1 LLTGVRRRRSFPSP
15 KVGRTKAVGL
25 LDETD
30 VAAAAARV
38 EGRIRRTPTLALAG
52 GEAAAA
58 PVVFKLEQLQHTGSF
73 KPRGAFNTLLSQEV
87 PAAGVICASG
97 GNHGIA
103 VAHAARALAA
113 RCEVFLPL
121 SSAPVKVQ
129 RLRALGA
136 AVRQIG
142 SVYAEAFE
150 AMSRRQAETGAV
162 LVHAYDQPTTV
173 AGQGTLFRE
182 WLEQAPEL
190 TTLLVAVGGG
200 GLIGGALAA
209 LGHRLK
215 LVAVE
220 PRHAP
225 TLAEALDADALVD
238 VEVSGIAADSL
249 GARRLGEI
257 AFALARHHGVTSV
270 TVGDDEI
277 RAAQRWLWHH
287 VRIAAEPG
295 GATAF
300 AALLSRA
307 YRPAATERVGVLIC
321 GGNLDPAGLVS

>member
-1 LLTGVRRRRSFPSP
+1 MRLLN
-15 KVGRTKAVGL
+15 
-25 LDETD
+25 EHD
-30 VAAAAARV
+30 VAEAAGRI
-38 EGRIRRTPTLALAG
+38 EGRVRRTPILSMAA
-52 GEAAAA
+52 GEAAAV

-73 KPRGAFNTLLSQEV
+73 KPRGAFNTLLSGDV

-103 VAHAARALAA
+103 VAYAARTLGV

-129 RLRALGA
+129 LLRALGA
-136 AVRQIG
+136 AVRQVG

-150 AMSRRQAETGAV
+150 AMEARRAETGAMV
-162 LVHAYDQPTTV
+162 VHGYDQPTTV

-182 WLEQAPEL
+182 WLEQAPDL
-190 TTLLVAVGGG
+190 TTLVVAVGGG
-200 GLIGGALAA
+200 GLIAGALAA

-225 TLAEALDADALVD
+225 TLAEALDANAPVD
-238 VEVSGIAADSL
+238 VEVSGLAADSL
-249 GARRLGEI
+249 GARRIGEI
-257 AFALARHHGVTSV
+257 GFGLARHHGVTSI

-277 RAAQRWLWHH
+277 RAAQLWLWHH
-287 VRIAAEPG
+287 ARIAAEPG
-295 GATAF
+295 GAAAF

-307 YRPAATERVGVLIC
+307 YRPGADERLGVLVC
-321 GGNLDPAGLVS
+321 GGNTDPATLVS

>member
-1 LLTGVRRRRSFPSP
+1 M
-15 KVGRTKAVGL
+15 
-25 LDETD
+25 DERD
-30 VAAAAARV
+30 VAAAAARI
-38 EGRIRRTPTLALAG
+38 EGRVRRTPILTLGA
-52 GEAAAA
+52 GEAAPA

-73 KPRGAFNTLLSQEV
+73 KPRGAFNTLLAGAV
-87 PAAGVICASG
+87 PPAGVVCASG

-103 VAHAARALAA
+103 VAYAARALGV
-113 RCEVFLPL
+113 RCEVYLPL
-121 SSAPVKVQ
+121 SSSPVKVQ
-129 RLRALGA
+129 LLRALGA

-150 AMSRRQAETGAV
+150 AMEARRAESGAMV
-162 LVHAYDQPTTV
+162 VHGYDQPTTV

-182 WLEQAPEL
+182 WLEQDPAL

-209 LGHRLK
+209 LGHRLR

-225 TLAEALDADALVD
+225 TLAEALDANAPID
-238 VEVSGIAADSL
+238 VAVSGLAADSL
-249 GARRLGEI
+249 GARRIGEI
-257 AFALARHHGVTSV
+257 GFALARHHGVVSV

-287 VRIAAEPG
+287 TRIAAEPG
-295 GATAF
+295 GAAAF

-307 YRPAATERVGVLIC
+307 YRPGPEERVGVLVC
-321 GGNLDPAGLVS
+321 GANTDPAALSS